1 MNLSTTL
8 NQIAA
13 TFDDWAAESV
23 AAQHPEAAATESA
36 LAAHCRR
43 IATNHRALAILSGD
57 AGDDPQQIEIAR

>member
-1 MNLSTTL
+1 MKLSDALT
-8 NQIAA
+8 QVAA

-23 AAQHPEAAATESA
+23 AAHNPEAAATESA

-43 IATNHRALAILSGD
+43 IARNHRALAILSGD